1 MEYKNLILIGTSHI
15 AKQSMHEVTSAIE
28 TEKPEIIA
36 IELDKRRY
44 YALTHNIKRKV
55 SLLDIKVIGLK
66 GFLFNIIGAWIEKK
80 LGKMVGV
87 EPGSEMMTAI
97 NLAKKH
103 NIKIELIDQDIELT
117 LQRISKELTWKE
129 RLNFVIDILKGIFLR
144 KSELRKLGITNI
156 DLTRVPSK
164 SLIKKLTKIMKERYP
179 GLYRV
184 LVEERNNVMAA
195 NLKKI
200 MEDFPDKKIVAVI
213 GAGHEDELMDLIKE
227 SPEITYSFKIRNVY
241 KQEKTINEKW

>member
-1 MEYKNLILIGTSHI
+1 
-15 AKQSMHEVTSAIE
+15 
-28 TEKPEIIA
+28 
-36 IELDKRRY
+36 
-44 YALTHNIKRKV
+44 
-55 SLLDIKVIGLK
+55 LDIKVIGLK